1 MTMLA
6 PSPLLDQGA
15 SPAPSVVLTRLE
27 KVAVSPTLRPWYMTL
42 AERNLLRQQIQSG
55 ELQIHIRMGRPDDK
69 DVILELIEEA
79 KQWLP
84 TIGTSQWSTDWK
96 DGEGLGRNDR
106 VKYSLKDGNT
116 WLGYVLFQGQEIPI
130 ATVTI
135 EYNVHSMVWSDVP
148 AESRSCAY
156 LGRLVTARDFA
167 GLDIGAAVI
176 DWACQHA
183 AEAFGAECVRIDVW
197 TDNHR
202 LHDYYLARGFQSR
215 GFCADER
222 YPSRA
227 RFERRTGQRT
237 RRPAPELV
245 RD

>member
-1 MTMLA
+1 MN
-6 PSPLLDQGA
+6 LD
-15 SPAPSVVLTRLE
+15 
-27 KVAVSPTLRPWYMTL
+27 
-42 AERNLLRQQIQSG
+42 ERNLLRQQIRSG
-55 ELQIHIRMGRPDDK
+55 EIQVHIRVARPYDINT
-69 DVILELIEEA
+69 ILEMIEEA

-96 DGEGLGRNDR
+96 DGEGLRRSDR

-116 WLGYVLFQGQEIPI
+116 WLGYVLFRGQEIPV

-135 EYNVHSMVWSDVP
+135 EYNVDSMVWSDVP
-148 AESRSCAY
+148 AESRPCAY

-167 GLDIGAAVI
+167 GLDIGTAVI
-176 DWACQHA
+176 GWACQYA
-183 AEAFGAECVRIDVW
+183 AEEFSAECVRIDVW

-202 LHDYYLARGFQSR
+202 LHNYYLARGFRSR

-237 RRPAPELV
+237 RRPAPALV